1 MSPIPIVKSV
11 NNSESH
17 HSLKTRMCSEE
28 TVQAEVQRT
37 ISMSSENHSEAF
49 FSADEDFNSNNS
61 RSSSLRNSILSS
73 NTTLTRQDSG
83 GPP

>member
-1 MSPIPIVKSV
+1 MSPIPQVKSV
-11 NNSESH
+11 NVSESH
-17 HSLKTRMCSEE
+17 HSLKSKICSEE
-28 TVQAEVQRT
+28 PLSAEVQRT
-37 ISMSSENHSEAF
+37 ISMTSENHSEAF
-49 FSADEDFNSNNS
+49 YSADEDFNSNS

>member
-1 MSPIPIVKSV
+1 MSPIPPIKSV
-11 NNSESH
+11 NSSESH
-17 HSLKTRMCSEE
+17 HSLKSRICSDE
-28 TVQAEVQRT
+28 QLQKEVQRT
-37 ISMSSENHSEAF
+37 ISMSSENHSETF
-49 FSADEDFNSNNS
+49 FSADEDFNSNS